1 MLEFVR
7 ANPGCHRKS
16 APQFAPVLVASSP
29 RHVEEYGVRLELLSK
44 PLDLCVWHIAET
56 ETPFARTLLLGLHA
70 YLEATPSGETPS
82 GSDAILRN
90 ASVQQGCAPTL
101 FEQWA
106 HRFECRGQHMR
117 LYTAHRHK
125 AANTPLYDMERQTY
139 VYTTVFSDERQEN
152 AAIHAAA
159 IMPLYVQRHPCR
171 YA

>member
-1 MLEFVR
+1 MLGF
-7 ANPGCHRKS
+7 
-16 APQFAPVLVASSP
+16 
-29 RHVEEYGVRLELLSK
+29 
-44 PLDLCVWHIAET
+44 
-56 ETPFARTLLLGLHA
+56 HA
-70 YLEATPSGETPS
+70 YPEATPSGETPS
-82 GSDAILRN
+82 GKNAILRN

-159 IMPLYVQRHPCR
+159 IMPLYTCSGIRAAMHEAATVPLYTQRQLPLHTNGRTAANTPFSTKRDCSAQAR
-171 YA
+171 WQAIP